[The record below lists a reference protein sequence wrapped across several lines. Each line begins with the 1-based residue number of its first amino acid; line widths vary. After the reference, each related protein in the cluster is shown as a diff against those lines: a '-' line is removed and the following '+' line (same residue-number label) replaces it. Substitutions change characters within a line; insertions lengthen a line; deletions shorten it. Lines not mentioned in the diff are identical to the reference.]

1 MRVIKVSA
9 SWCCQCKA
17 LKPVWDKVASDPK
30 YGNVTFEELSMDNDE
45 DTGIATNTFG
55 VRNLPTIIIVNG
67 DDVRKDSTIRT
78 EDALRK
84 FIEV

>member
-17 LKPVWDKVASDPK
+17 LKPVWDKVSSDPK
-30 YGNVTFEELSMDNDE
+30 YGEVTFEELSMDD
-45 DTGIATNTFG
+45 DADADIAANFG
-55 VRNLPTIIIVNG
+55 VRNLPTIIVING

-84 FIEV
+84 FIEG